1 MTKKNI
7 AIGTSDFRKIIEE
20 NSYFFDKTKFIE
32 DIYND
37 GAEVKLFTRPRR
49 FGKTL
54 NMSMLK
60 NFFDVREKDFNRKL
74 FTNLYIEKSS
84 IMEQQGKYPVILIS
98 FADIKQESW
107 EEAEIAVKNRI
118 SDVFDEYS
126 FIRDS
131 LNPRNKKL
139 FENIWLNENTE
150 RLSTALKDLSGYLYE
165 YYGEKVILLI
175 DEYDTPLASA
185 HQHAYYNKAISF
197 FKTLYSSALKDNNNM
212 KFAVVT
218 GIVRV
223 SNENIFS
230 GLNNIVQ
237 YSILDKDYEE
247 SFGLSAE
254 EVEMALDYYGME
266 KNMPLIREWYD
277 GYKFGD
283 FLVYNPWSITNYLKE
298 GKTKPFWVNTSGN
311 YLINHALSQADTAT
325 LNDFKQLLSGKSVE
339 KIISNNVTLKDIIE
353 DRDVWALMLFS
364 GYLTVNSRID
374 TDIYELKIPNKEVMT
389 FFGNTFIRENF
400 KDDFTFKKL
409 MLSLLHK
416 DIKGFS
422 VYLNEIMENLV
433 DFLDT
438 ADQEK
443 VYHMFILGMMAYL
456 TNSYYVRSN
465 KASGYGR
472 YDVSLE
478 PKNKNDAAFIF
489 EFKAVK
495 EEKDMKK
502 ALEIALNQIEDK
514 DYYCDMRERGIKDI
528 TALALVF
535 WKKKVM
541 IKAGN

>member
-1 MTKKNI
+1 
-7 AIGTSDFRKIIEE
+7 
-20 NSYFFDKTKFIE
+20 
-32 DIYND
+32 
-37 GAEVKLFTRPRR
+37 
-49 FGKTL
+49 
-54 NMSMLK
+54 
-60 NFFDVREKDFNRKL
+60 
-74 FTNLYIEKSS
+74 
-84 IMEQQGKYPVILIS
+84 
-98 FADIKQESW
+98 
-107 EEAEIAVKNRI
+107 
-118 SDVFDEYS
+118 
-126 FIRDS
+126 
-131 LNPRNKKL
+131 
-139 FENIWLNENTE
+139 
-150 RLSTALKDLSGYLYE
+150 
-165 YYGEKVILLI
+165 
-175 DEYDTPLASA
+175 
-185 HQHAYYNKAISF
+185 
-197 FKTLYSSALKDNNNM
+197 
-212 KFAVVT
+212 
-218 GIVRV
+218 
-223 SNENIFS
+223 
-230 GLNNIVQ
+230 
-237 YSILDKDYEE
+237 
-247 SFGLSAE
+247 
-254 EVEMALDYYGME
+254 
-266 KNMPLIREWYD
+266 MPLIREWYD

-325 LNDFKQLLSGKSVE
+325 LNDFKQLLSGKSIE